1 MNIEI
6 SNIEQKA
13 KNIKPQNSST
23 NGASDFSAELN
34 ELKKVDTEKKPEI
47 NDTAENSN
55 EFGIKKVENLEYAP
69 NDTQMLIKNKTSQKC
84 DETNALLKKDNKSV
98 LEELKPEKELNQ
110 DEVIKPVVDKNELKP
125 IFKEEKPILEEL
137 KPEME
142 LNQDEVIKPVVDKN
156 ELKPIFKEE
165 KPILEELKPEKELN
179 QKEVI
184 KPVVD
189 KKLQDDLD
197 KFTDNKVPEEDN
209 IARKALEGLGNAI
222 KELNQ
227 LDEKMTKSLKQQ
239 SKNVDNDNKGEEMVN
254 SDFSIQES
262 NDKLPQ
268 MNSNMN
274 FAGNG
279 QPFSSFMNNDQK
291 ESDKQKLS
299 NNVNDLAEEA
309 AILSTM
315 SENIAIATNNIKN
328 SVPVT
333 QEKQKTIK
341 IAQPKEISL
350 NVSDVKED
358 VVDENQKTVVDNTGI
373 KKIDTKSGMV
383 EEVVVKYDTVVMT
396 KEDVEVFNNL
406 VQGNDVRVEEND
418 VDAIKK
424 SMKISQSLADML
436 ANAKEKNVP
445 IRINFDNN
453 ISVIIRISREG
464 KITADFLPSSQI
476 AEAYLKENLPILR
489 QKFDEQNI
497 DYDQLNQRE
506 RREGQKEQQRK
517 KGRNN
522 E

>member
-69 NDTQMLIKNKTSQKC
+69 NDTQMLIKNKTSPKC

-110 DEVIKPVVDKNELKP
+110 D
-125 IFKEEKPILEEL
+125 
-137 KPEME
+137 
-142 LNQDEVIKPVVDKN
+142 
-156 ELKPIFKEE
+156 
-165 KPILEELKPEKELN
+165 
-179 QKEVI
+179 EVI